1 MVDAVVKTP
10 EFLPFTSVG
19 IFRFGA
25 DITQYKNILETF
37 MYEPPDEFGTEYYE
51 SPDSNLL
58 ISVEKNK
65 IISIFCYQELYFMG
79 VNIIGLNFENFKQ
92 LFHYPKLNDI
102 DKCYLS
108 NESYPTYIYDFDE
121 IGVQAWKAKGKVVT
135 IIAGGKDNYSTEPY
149 YDE

>member
-79 VNIIGLNFENFKQ
+79 VNIIGLNFEIFKQ

-108 NESYPTYIYDFDE
+108 NESYPTY
-121 IGVQAWKAKGKVVT
+121 
-135 IIAGGKDNYSTEPY
+135 
-149 YDE
+149 